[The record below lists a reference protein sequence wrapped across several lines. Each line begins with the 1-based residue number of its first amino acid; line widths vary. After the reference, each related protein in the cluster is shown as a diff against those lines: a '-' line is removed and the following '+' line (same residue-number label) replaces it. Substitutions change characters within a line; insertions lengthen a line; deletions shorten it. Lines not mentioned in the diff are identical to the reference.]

1 MRHYYLYIYIYI
13 YIYYYYFIIYLLVI
27 SVDPVN
33 VMLLQIPQWSLWKAK
48 MLHKS
53 AVAAM

>member
-1 MRHYYLYIYIYI
+1 MRRYYLYIYII
-13 YIYYYYFIIYLLVI
+13 IILFIYLLVI